1 MASTSAVQEAVT
13 RTAIIGC
20 GGMARNHLRSILEDP
35 RGTHVSVVCEP
46 MAENYELTCLLF
58 EEAGVAVPEN
68 VPDLDAMLDRHAA
81 DLDAVFIVTPHAMH
95 HDHVVAS
102 LDAGLDVL
110 VEKPMVV
117 SKEEAERVI
126 AKRDETGKLV
136 TVAFQGSLSPQIRWA
151 SEQLHDG
158 PYGRVLAISGTV
170 WQSWK
175 GLADGRWRLDPHV
188 SGGGFMFDTGAHLM
202 NTIADLAGE
211 DFVEVAAWLNNDDM
225 AVDIMAAAM
234 GRLQSGTFVTI
245 HGCGNA
251 VKSCSSTIHVFA
263 EKAHLKACMWG
274 RWVEVQED
282 GDEDFRRVELPA
294 MRTAWHRFL
303 DVRAGRIE
311 NPSPPE
317 VGLRMLRLWDA
328 IKESAARNGQVVPC

>member
-1 MASTSAVQEAVT
+1 MASTPAVPEAVT

-20 GGMARNHLRSILEDP
+20 GGMARNHLRSILDDP
-35 RGTHVSVVCEP
+35 RGTSIRVVCEP
-46 MAENYELTCLLF
+46 MAGNYELTCEVF

-68 VPDLDAMLDRHAA
+68 VPDLAEMLERHAA

-95 HDHVVAS
+95 HDHIVAS

-117 SKEEAERVI
+117 SREEAESVI
-126 AKRDETGKLV
+126 ARRDETGRLV

-151 SEQLHDG
+151 SEQLHNG
-158 PYGRVLAISGTV
+158 PYGRVMAISGTV

-211 DFVEVAAWLNNDDM
+211 DFVEVAAWLNNDGRE
-225 AVDIMAAAM
+225 VDIMAAAM
-234 GRLQSGTFVTI
+234 GRLRSGAFVTI
-245 HGCGNA
+245 HGCGDA
-251 VKSCSSTIHVFA
+251 VQSCSSTIHVFA

-282 GDEDFRRVELPA
+282 GEEDFRRVDLPA

-328 IKESAARNGQVVPC
+328 INESAGRNGRPVAC